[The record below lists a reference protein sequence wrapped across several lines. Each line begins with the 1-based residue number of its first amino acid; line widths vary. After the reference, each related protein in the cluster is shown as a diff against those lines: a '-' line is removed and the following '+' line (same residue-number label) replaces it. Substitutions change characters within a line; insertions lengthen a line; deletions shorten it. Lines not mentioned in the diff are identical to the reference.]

1 MCPPDSQTSAL
12 PTGLARQVQAPGK
25 SLLPH
30 SGAGT
35 TLVQKARGDGA
46 APALW
51 AWQSHGGV
59 KASLEGAVAS
69 GGQHLACHLLWEKL
83 GPRAAGRQK
92 GWRLWARR
100 SRLQH
105 GLGGAERLHLRLHL
119 RLRVAPLGAEP
130 QEEEETCR
138 RKSGQWAHIR
148 STGPTQDLG
157 TSLAQV
163 TWASQRRTSN
173 SQTPLLL
180 AARRD
185 RA

>member
-1 MCPPDSQTSAL
+1 MCPSDSQTGAL

-25 SLLPH
+25 SLLLR

-35 TLVQKARGDGA
+35 TLEQKARGDGA

-119 RLRVAPLGAEP
+119 RLRAAPLGAEP
-130 QEEEETCR
+130 
-138 RKSGQWAHIR
+138 
-148 STGPTQDLG
+148 
-157 TSLAQV
+157 
-163 TWASQRRTSN
+163 
-173 SQTPLLL
+173 
-180 AARRD
+180 
-185 RA
+185 